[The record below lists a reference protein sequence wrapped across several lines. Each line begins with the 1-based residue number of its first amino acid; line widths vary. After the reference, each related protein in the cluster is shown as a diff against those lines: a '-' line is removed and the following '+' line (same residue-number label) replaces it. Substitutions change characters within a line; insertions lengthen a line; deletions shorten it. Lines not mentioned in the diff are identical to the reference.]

1 MSDTEAARTKS
12 QSISGSSRRLP
23 GLHPSVLVVGYV
35 AIALVPLILAALQ
48 GRAPRG
54 FWREL
59 STALVMIGFVALLLQ
74 FLLSGRFREIS
85 GRVGIDS
92 IMRFHQLIA
101 WSALVLVILHPLLYA
116 MPRLLTGGV
125 GEAATSLVRMFGSQ
139 GLRSGVIAW
148 VLLLLL
154 VPLAAWRDSIPA
166 RYELWRLSHGIGALA
181 IAGLGL
187 HHTLRVGSYSD
198 GAWLA
203 GFWTLLT
210 GIAVL
215 ALAHVYLLK
224 PILQLSAPWR
234 VIRNRKVA
242 DRTWEVAVQPESGA
256 APPFRAGQFVWLN
269 LGHSPFSLVEH
280 PFSISS
286 APVERPH
293 LAFTIKESG
302 DFTNRIGEIAPGT
315 RAYVDGPHG
324 AFTPAG
330 RRPRPIVFI
339 AGGVG
344 FAPVIGMLRQ
354 LASEHHPHPVRLI
367 YGNRVETQILYR
379 DEIESFS
386 DQLDFRADL
395 VLSEPPP
402 GWTGR
407 TGELTPDVLRACLQD
422 APRAALYFLCGPV
435 PMMDVVESALLD
447 MGVPAADIVSER
459 FRYA

>member
-1 MSDTEAARTKS
+1 MSDTEAARTRS
-12 QSISGSSRRLP
+12 QSASASSGRLP
-23 GLHPSVLVVGYV
+23 GLPPGVLIVGYV
-35 AIALVPLILAALQ
+35 AVALVPLILAALQ
-48 GRAPRG
+48 GRVPRD

-59 STALVMIGFVALLLQ
+59 SAALVMIGFVSLLLQ

-101 WSALVLVILHPLLYA
+101 WSALVFVILHPLLYA
-116 MPRLLTGGV
+116 MPRLLTGGI
-125 GEAATSLVRMFGSQ
+125 GEAATSLTRMFGSP

-166 RYELWRLSHGIGALA
+166 RYELWRLSHGLGALA

-198 GAWLA
+198 DALLA
-203 GFWTLLT
+203 GFWALLT

-215 ALAHVYLLK
+215 SLAYVYLLK

-242 DRTWEVAVQPESGA
+242 DRTWEVAVQPESGG
-256 APPFRAGQFVWLN
+256 APPFWAGQFVWLN

-286 APVERPH
+286 APADRAS
-293 LAFTIKESG
+293 LAFTIKASG
-302 DFTNRIGEIAPGT
+302 DFTSRIGEIAPGT

-324 AFTPAG
+324 AFTLAG
-330 RRPRPIVFI
+330 CRPGPIVFI

-344 FAPVIGMLRQ
+344 FAPIIGMLRQ
-354 LASEHHPHPVRLI
+354 LASERHPHPVRLI

-379 DEIESFS
+379 DEIEGFGG
-386 DQLDFRADL
+386 QLDFRADL

-402 GWTGR
+402 DWTGR
-407 TGELTPDVLRACLQD
+407 TGQLTPDVLRACLQD
-422 APRAALYFLCGPV
+422 APRGALYFVCGPV
-435 PMMDVVESALLD
+435 PMMNITERALLD
-447 MGVPAADIVSER
+447 MGVPAADIISER